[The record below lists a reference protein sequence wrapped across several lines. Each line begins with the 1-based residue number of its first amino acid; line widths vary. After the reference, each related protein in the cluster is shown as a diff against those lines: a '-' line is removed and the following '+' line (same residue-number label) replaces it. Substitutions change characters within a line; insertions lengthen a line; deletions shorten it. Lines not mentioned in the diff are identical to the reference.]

1 MDGVFGAFSC
11 EPLKSALPVQS
22 VLCLIRTTGGWV
34 ERSAGETLS
43 EEELL
48 GMLTGY
54 KKFLRDAVAQ
64 SWECPVD

>member
-1 MDGVFGAFSC
+1 MGSVFEFFSC
-11 EPLKSALPVQS
+11 EPLESAVPVQS

-48 GMLTGY
+48 GMLKGY
-54 KKFLRDAVAQ
+54 TKFLRDAVAQ
-64 SWECPVD
+64 SWERVDD